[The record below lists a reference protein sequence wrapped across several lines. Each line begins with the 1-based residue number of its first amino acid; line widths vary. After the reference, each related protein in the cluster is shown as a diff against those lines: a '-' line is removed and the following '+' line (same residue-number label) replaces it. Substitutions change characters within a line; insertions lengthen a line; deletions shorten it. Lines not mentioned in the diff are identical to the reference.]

1 MDDDLITILE
11 PPRIEQGRL
20 LLIAGLGGKY
30 SLHTHQKHSGFVSTL
45 AAPIS
50 ATSLGKF
57 LRGAAAKGGGRLAS
71 VTTWTMMETS
81 TTSPASRCPD
91 SPTYPPNL
99 RDCALLPR
107 ATPYLRIGNTFP
119 PSIAS
124 G

>member
-30 SLHTHQKHSGFVSTL
+30 SLHTHQNIPAL
-45 AAPIS
+45 WQRLQPD
-50 ATSLGKF
+50 LGNVPGQVF
-57 LRGAAAKGGGRLAS
+57 AGAAAKGGGRLAS

-99 RDCALLPR
+99 RDCALLPS